1 MPKVKIALAGFG
13 TIGTGVIEL
22 LEGNKE
28 IIKNRT
34 GLEIEI
40 KYIIDI
46 DWETPRRVESITALK
61 ISDYK
66 TALADPEIAIVIE
79 LIGGV
84 DFAYKL
90 VEKSLIAGK
99 NVVTA
104 NKALLAE
111 RGMPLFQLAKENSKS
126 IGFEGSVCGG
136 IPIIRTVYEALS
148 GEKIQSIYGIVN
160 GTTNYI
166 LTKMTEDA
174 LDFDTALKQAQEL
187 GFAEKV
193 NPSLDICGYDAA
205 HKITILASLAFN
217 TPIEYS
223 QVYTQGIKNME
234 LEDIYNADELGYII
248 KLLAVAKLDPDN
260 TVEVRVNPT
269 LVPKDNQLAFVRN
282 EFNAV
287 MIESEFLGNSM
298 YFGRGAG
305 SRPTA
310 TAVVGDVINIAKS
323 LNNPDGY
330 LTYSQFN
337 NYPVKKIGE
346 IESRYYVRFNVIDK
360 PGVLSKISGVFGN
373 YQISIAS
380 VIQKERSKTDY
391 VPLIMTTHAALEKN
405 INQALD
411 EIEKMDF
418 NKKRGIMLRIME

>member
-1 MPKVKIALAGFG
+1 MIP
-13 TIGTGVIEL
+13 L
-22 LEGNKE
+22 LNRLRNLVLQKRLILLLISAVMTRHIKLLSLLRLPLILQLHNACL
-28 IIKNRT
+28 IIKVLRT
-34 GLEIEI
+34 
-40 KYIIDI
+40 
-46 DWETPRRVESITALK
+46 WN
-61 ISDYK
+61 
-66 TALADPEIAIVIE
+66 
-79 LIGGV
+79 
-84 DFAYKL
+84 F
-90 VEKSLIAGK
+90 
-99 NVVTA
+99 
-104 NKALLAE
+104 
-111 RGMPLFQLAKENSKS
+111 
-126 IGFEGSVCGG
+126 
-136 IPIIRTVYEALS
+136 
-148 GEKIQSIYGIVN
+148 
-160 GTTNYI
+160 
-166 LTKMTEDA
+166 
-174 LDFDTALKQAQEL
+174 
-187 GFAEKV
+187 
-193 NPSLDICGYDAA
+193 
-205 HKITILASLAFN
+205 
-217 TPIEYS
+217 
-223 QVYTQGIKNME
+223 
-234 LEDIYNADELGYII
+234 EDIYNADELGYII

-418 NKKRGIMLRIME
+418 NKNEV